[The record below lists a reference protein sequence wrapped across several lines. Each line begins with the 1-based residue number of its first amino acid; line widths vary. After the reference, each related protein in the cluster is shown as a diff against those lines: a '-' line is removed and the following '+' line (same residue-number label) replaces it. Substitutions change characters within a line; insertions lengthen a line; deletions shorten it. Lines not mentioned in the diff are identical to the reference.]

1 MFFVSDL
8 GWARDQ
14 GVGGIPKCEVFQSVT
29 QSVWLRLALHNRCDL
44 HPSYFYNLGTDD
56 DAQHITNGI
65 SILYGAC

>member
-8 GWARDQ
+8 GWVRDQ

-29 QSVWLRLALHNRCDL
+29 QSMWLRLTLHNRCDL
-44 HPSYFYNLGTDD
+44 HPSCFKTLGTDD
-56 DAQHITNGI
+56 DAQNITNGI